1 MKICG
6 ITNPADAVAA
16 ERAGADA
23 IGLIF
28 AASKRQVDRAAA
40 AEILAAVG
48 PFVTTVGVF
57 RGAPL
62 DEVLETVA
70 ELRLDAAQVHE
81 EADAS
86 YLAAVRRRAKV
97 VLALPFSAAGS
108 PEHVAGL
115 RADAY
120 LIDAPQPGSGQRYD
134 WQLITAWRG
143 HPRLI
148 VAGGLRPENVASAV
162 TALRPYGVDVA
173 SGVEGSPGVKDHE
186 AVRRFVAEVRAAELA
201 GAGGS

>member
-1 MKICG
+1 AALPRRSTSASWPSSGARPATSSPSHSNAPTPRSASTRCWCTATANTTSSSTCRTSRDAPARVHPGPRTRCGQAPGRRVKPPAARRVRVKICG

-97 VLALPFSAAGS
+97 VLALPFSAAG
-108 PEHVAGL
+108 
-115 RADAY
+115 
-120 LIDAPQPGSGQRYD
+120 
-134 WQLITAWRG
+134 
-143 HPRLI
+143 
-148 VAGGLRPENVASAV
+148 
-162 TALRPYGVDVA
+162 
-173 SGVEGSPGVKDHE
+173 
-186 AVRRFVAEVRAAELA
+186 
-201 GAGGS
+201 